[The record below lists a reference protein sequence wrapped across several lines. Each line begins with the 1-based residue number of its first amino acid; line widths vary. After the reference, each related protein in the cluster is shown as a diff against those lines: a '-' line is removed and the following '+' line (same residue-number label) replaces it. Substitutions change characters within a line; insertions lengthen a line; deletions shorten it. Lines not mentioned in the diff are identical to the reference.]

1 MVYPIRRRQSNG
13 SVTFSIERMLQIPV
27 KTTRRKNL
35 MLAVP
40 EPTPTQLSHQIAMNT
55 TNPIRIR
62 LSRFVTDR
70 YAYRSQPG
78 YSFEL
83 VAFGIIVFTA
93 IWPVIL
99 VANAMASAVK

>member
-1 MVYPIRRRQSNG
+1 
-13 SVTFSIERMLQIPV
+13 
-27 KTTRRKNL
+27 
-35 MLAVP
+35 MLAIP
-40 EPTPTQLSHQIAMNT
+40 KPTQTQLNIYLAMNT

-62 LSRFVTDR
+62 LSRFLTDR

-99 VANAMASAVK
+99 LANAMAVK